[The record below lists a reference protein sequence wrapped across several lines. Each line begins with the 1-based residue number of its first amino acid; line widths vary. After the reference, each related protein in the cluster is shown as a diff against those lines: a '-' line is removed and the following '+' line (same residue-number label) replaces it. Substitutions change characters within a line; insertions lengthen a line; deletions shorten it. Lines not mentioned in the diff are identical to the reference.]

1 MRGRGERGRS
11 PIVRFIIGYRYSR
24 HITADDS
31 KEGARI
37 KETKAWVLYDV
48 ANSAFI
54 LFATSVLP
62 IYFNDLAQADGLSKE
77 QYLAYWSAAA
87 SVVTALMLLIGPT
100 VGSYSDNKNWRKP
113 VFITTVLI
121 GVICC
126 IALGLPKWWL
136 AFLII
141 LVICKIAYNAS
152 IVVYD
157 SMLNDI
163 VSDEEMDALSSRGFA
178 MGYIGSC
185 IPFIICL
192 VFVVFSD
199 LVDMAPNYFTF
210 ETAVVISLVITGIW
224 WFVMSLPLFR
234 EYQQRHFNVVRNTA
248 LKEKFHYVMGTLKN
262 IASNRSML
270 FFIIAFFFYIDGV
283 NTVIELAVA
292 YGEALELGSAGL
304 LGALLLTQIIAF
316 PSTLIM
322 NKLAYKYGTHRI
334 IYASIVGYIFV
345 SLLAM
350 MLSDIWEFFLLAAL
364 VGLFQGT
371 IQALSRAYFG
381 RMIPKDK
388 TGEYFGILDV
398 FGKGATI
405 LGTLTIAVLIEM
417 LGEIRVVA
425 MVLLFMFTCGMV
437 FFHASVKEKVY
448 DANDV
453 SGE

>member
-1 MRGRGERGRS
+1 MS
-11 PIVRFIIGYRYSR
+11 KDLRFSYYNKRLFCSYPRQLS
-24 HITADDS
+24 TA
-31 KEGARI
+31 EGARI

-62 IYFNDLAQADGLSKE
+62 IYFNNLAKADGLSSE
-77 QYLAYWSAAA
+77 QYLTYWSVAA
-87 SVVTALMLLIGPT
+87 SVVTALMLLVGPLA
-100 VGSYSDNKNWRKP
+100 GSYSDNKNWRKP
-113 VFITTVLI
+113 VFITAVLI
-121 GVICC
+121 GVISC

-141 LVICKIAYNAS
+141 LIICRLAYGAS
-152 IVVYD
+152 IIVYD

-163 VSDEEMDALSSRGFA
+163 VSDEEMDALSSRGYA

-192 VFVVFSD
+192 VFIVFTE
-199 LVDMAPNYFTF
+199 LVDFTPNYFTF
-210 ETAVVISLVITGIW
+210 ETTVTISLVITGVW
-224 WFVMSLPLFR
+224 WLVMSLPLFR
-234 EYQQRHFNVVRNTA
+234 EYRQRHFNEVRNRVLSDKIA
-248 LKEKFHYVMGTLKN
+248 YVKN
-262 IASNRSML
+262 TVKDIAKNRAML

-304 LGALLLTQIIAF
+304 LGALLLTQVIAF
-316 PSTLIM
+316 PSTLLM
-322 NKLAYKYGTHRI
+322 SRLAYRYGTHRI
-334 IYASIVGYIFV
+334 ITVSIIGYFFV

-350 MLSDIWEFFLLAAL
+350 ILTDIWQFFVLAAL

-371 IQALSRAYFG
+371 LQALSRSYFG
-381 RMIPKDK
+381 RMIPKEK

-405 LGTLTIAVLIEM
+405 LGTLLIAILIQM
-417 LGEIRVVA
+417 LGQIRVVA
-425 MVLLFMFTCGMV
+425 AVLLVIFALGLI
-437 FFHASVKEKVY
+437 FFRISVKEKIY
-448 DANDV
+448 DTDSV
-453 SGE
+453 KGE